1 MMDLEQNIE
10 CWKLNQRNIIVYLKL
25 RVRELRFCLI
35 RVQSNDMITHVTEG
49 IGRKGTES
57 RG

>member
-35 RVQSNDMITHVTEG
+35 RVQSNDDYSRH
-49 IGRKGTES
+49 GRNWKK
-57 RG
+57 R